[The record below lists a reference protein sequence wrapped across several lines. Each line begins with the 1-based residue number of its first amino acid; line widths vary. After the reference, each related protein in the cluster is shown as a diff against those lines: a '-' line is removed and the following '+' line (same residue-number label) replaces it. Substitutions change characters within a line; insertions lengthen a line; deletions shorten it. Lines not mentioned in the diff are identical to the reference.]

1 MRDQLL
7 SAVTLLHTDN
17 MVCLPV
23 VCGNTC
29 DSILSEECLRSI
41 KCLFCL
47 FLVVFVCLL
56 LFFVVGFFFGCCC
69 FCFFCGLMFDYNL

>member
-23 VCGNTC
+23 VCGNTR

-41 KCLFCL
+41 KCLFC
-47 FLVVFVCLL
+47 CLL
-56 LFFVVGFFFGCCC
+56 LFFGCCC
-69 FCFFCGLMFDYNL
+69 FLWFDV